1 MADKRI
7 SDLTDVTSANIT
19 GAEEIAI
26 VQTSET
32 KKTSL
37 VDVQHY
43 VVNHLEPTAITV
55 SVSGGT
61 IDLNDSAYDEAE
73 LIVLSWSGENGTV
86 ELTLPD
92 ATATKNLNRVKRII
106 SDSTFSA
113 AKHADVTPKSGQN
126 LDGASS
132 AYRINKAYEGIQ
144 IWCNG
149 TEWFIIQK
157 KAS

>member
-61 IDLNDSAYDEAE
+61 ID
-73 LIVLSWSGENGTV
+73 
-86 ELTLPD
+86 
-92 ATATKNLNRVKRII
+92 
-106 SDSTFSA
+106 
-113 AKHADVTPKSGQN
+113 
-126 LDGASS
+126 
-132 AYRINKAYEGIQ
+132 YRQ
-144 IWCNG
+144 
-149 TEWFIIQK
+149 
-157 KAS
+157 

>member
-61 IDLNDSAYDEAE
+61 IDLNDSAYDESE

-113 AKHADVTPKSGQN
+113 AKHADEIGRAHV
-126 LDGASS
+126 
-132 AYRINKAYEGIQ
+132 
-144 IWCNG
+144 
-149 TEWFIIQK
+149 
-157 KAS
+157 